1 MCLKK
6 YGITLYLAVVLFI
19 ICSLVLICVEYHAA
33 LCFRDCMQQNNAFET
48 KMIRILDSNERDMV
62 NYGLKVQGRKH

>member
-6 YGITLYLAVVLFI
+6 YGITVYLAVVLFI
-19 ICSLVLICVEYHAA
+19 ICSWVLICVEDHAE
-33 LCFRDCMQQNNAFET
+33 LCFRDCMQQNNALEA
-48 KMIRILDSNERDMV
+48 KMIRILDSNARDMV